1 MSELVRGSPVPL
13 FDRLSSVQGADG
25 SRQQLLTPEQ
35 LEMSIGRELS
45 RLMNTRSRLSPSEFA
60 GSTGTALDYGIPD
73 ISALSPTSHP
83 DLDLLQAT
91 IRQAIVHYEPR
102 LKDVTVKAFPSAHGG
117 GAAALLIGGTVTIG
131 LKLRQLNFELQ
142 LDQRQGSR
150 TKAA

>member
-13 FDRLSSVQGADG
+13 FDRLSLVQGADG
-25 SRQQLLTPEQ
+25 GRQQLLTPEQ

-45 RLMNTRSRLSPSEFA
+45 RLMNTRSRLKPSEFA
-60 GSTGTALDYGIPD
+60 ASTGTTLDYGIPD
-73 ISALSPTSHP
+73 ISALSPKSHP

-91 IRQAIVHYEPR
+91 IKQAVNHYEPR
-102 LKDVTVKAFPSAHGG
+102 LKDVNVKAFPATSGG
-117 GAAALLIGGTVTIG
+117 GAATLVIGGTVTIG

-142 LDQRQGSR
+142 LDQRQASH